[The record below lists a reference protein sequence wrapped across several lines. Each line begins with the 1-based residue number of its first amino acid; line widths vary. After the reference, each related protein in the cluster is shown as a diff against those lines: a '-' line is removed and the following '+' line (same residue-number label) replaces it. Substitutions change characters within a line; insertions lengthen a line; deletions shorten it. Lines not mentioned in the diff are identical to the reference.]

1 MPKYG
6 ALVAALLQNKS
17 DENVYILPD
26 HSVSLTNTV
35 TLRRRLPK
43 TTGKGATAETSP
55 LAFAARR
62 DKSFAVGDTMKPCSV
77 TINTVV
83 HSGVDAT
90 AVKAWVA
97 SEMALLAVEVAKGV
111 VTGDITLD
119 DAV

>member
-6 ALVAALLQNKS
+6 TLAASLLSNKS

-26 HSVSLTNTV
+26 HSVSLVNLV

-43 TTGKGATAETSP
+43 VTGKGVTAETSP
-55 LAFAARR
+55 LAYAVRRDRSFAA
-62 DKSFAVGDTMKPCSV
+62 GDVQKVCTV
-77 TINTVV
+77 TVNTVV
-83 HSGVDAT
+83 HPGVDTT

-97 SEMALLAVEVAKGV
+97 AEIALIASEVAKGV
-111 VTGDITLD
+111 VTGDIYLD